1 MLILATVMS
10 FVAIAR
16 AFYSKGVTGQV
27 VRSSLGIQAQTIAES
42 AAEEALVELRR
53 RVNDPEQPIYAELRE
68 EVYAG
73 ESSEFELGL
82 DTPQLDRMYEQYP
95 EISPFYLHERTAKVK
110 FQKQF
115 TAVPYERFGL
125 IQVRTTVR
133 RDLSLTSTVSRTVEQ
148 GVEFK
153 VHLVSTPRPYD
164 QTAVYVHEGAELLE
178 RPYQLIE
185 DTLQSIEFRRS
196 EHEDIVDMMDRRKD
210 AVPFNGR
217 AMLSRY
223 EGIVVPESAYWR
235 EKVPLLRSP
244 AALFALG
251 RPPGGVSLEH
261 LGIQEKIR
269 EAGED
274 VRRAEE
280 ALAESRDRLE
290 RDFEVIE
297 RHNDYLSKLRV
308 TLGAYSEMIGRM
320 ESFRKLFQVWDGDK
334 YSSLAPFAYKLEPR
348 EWRKKAG
355 FVLDRSPDGDS
366 PQQVLDRVLSQPQ
379 GAYGVFYTNWPTRTI
394 NLANKRIKGRVVL
407 VAEATTVNLENVGP
421 ASEDDLLTVVSFGR
435 VRVSGNVNAS
445 VMALG
450 ALDFAGDAK
459 LEGNLVLNR
468 VPSTTSGIG
477 GHVTYD
483 RKLHSGRT
491 TSNDASGAKTQY
503 YWVSVAPR
511 PIYTSIGGG
520 K

>member
-1 MLILATVMS
+1 MLILATVMT
-10 FVAIAR
+10 FVALAR

-27 VRSSLGIQAQTIAES
+27 IRSSLGIQAQTIAES

-53 RVNDPEQPIYAELRE
+53 RVNDPDEPIYAELRE

-82 DTPQLDRMYEQYP
+82 DTPQLDRMYERYP
-95 EISPFYLHERTAKVK
+95 DISPFYVHDRTAQVK

-133 RDLSLTSTVSRTVEQ
+133 RDLSLTSSVSRTVEQ

-153 VHLVSTPRPYD
+153 VHLLSTPRPFD
-164 QTAVYVHEGAELLE
+164 QTAVYVHQGAELLE

-185 DTLQSIEFRRS
+185 DVLQSIEFRRS

-210 AVPFNGR
+210 AVPFNGQ

-223 EGIVVPESAYWR
+223 EGVTVPESAYWR
-235 EKVPLLRSP
+235 EKVPLLKSP

-251 RPPGGVSLEH
+251 RPPAGVSLEH
-261 LGIQEKIR
+261 LAIGAKIR
-269 EAGED
+269 DAHED

-280 ALAESRDRLE
+280 ALGESRDRLE
-290 RDFEVIE
+290 RDFEVID

-320 ESFRKLFQVWDGDK
+320 ESFRNLFQVWDGEK
-334 YSSLAPFAYKLEPR
+334 YGALAPFEYKLEPR
-348 EWRKKAG
+348 EWRKKAS

-366 PQQVLDRVLSQPQ
+366 PQQVLDRLLSRPQ
-379 GAYGVFYTNWPTRTI
+379 GAYGVFYTNWPSRSISLT
-394 NLANKRIKGRVVL
+394 NKRIKGRVVI
-407 VAEATTVNLENVGP
+407 VAESTNVSLNNVGP
-421 ASEDDLLTVVSFGR
+421 ASPDDLLTVVSFGR
-435 VRVSGNVNAS
+435 VSVSGNVNAS

-450 ALDFAGDAK
+450 ALDFAPDAK
-459 LEGNLVLNR
+459 LEGNLVLQKA
-468 VPSTTSGIG
+468 PSTSSIRGQ
-477 GHVTYD
+477 VTYD
-483 RKLHSGRT
+483 PKYHSGRT
-491 TSNDASGAKTQY
+491 TSDDASGARTQY

-511 PIYTSIGGG
+511 PIYTSIGGA

>member
-1 MLILATVMS
+1 MLILATVMT
-10 FVAIAR
+10 FVALAR

-53 RVNDPEQPIYAELRE
+53 RVNDPAQPIYAELRE

-82 DTPQLDRMYEQYP
+82 DTPQLDRMYERYP

-115 TAVPYERFGL
+115 TVVPYERFGL

-133 RDLSLTSTVSRTVEQ
+133 RDLGLTSTVSRTVEQ

-153 VHLVSTPRPYD
+153 VHLVSTPRPFD
-164 QTAVYVHEGAELLE
+164 QTAVYVHQGAELLE

-185 DTLQSIEFRRS
+185 DVLQSIEFRRS
-196 EHEDIVDMMDRRKD
+196 EHEDIVDMMDRRKG
-210 AVPFNGR
+210 AVPFNGA

-223 EGIVVPESAYWR
+223 QGVTVPESAFWR
-235 EKVPLLRSP
+235 KKVPLLKAP

-251 RPPGGVSLEH
+251 RAPDGVSLEH
-261 LGIQEKIR
+261 LAIGERIR
-269 EAGED
+269 EANEE

-297 RHNDYLSKLRV
+297 HHNDYLAKLRV

-320 ESFRKLFQVWDGDK
+320 ESFRKLFQIWDGDE
-334 YSSLAPFAYKLEPR
+334 YGSLAPFAYKLEPR
-348 EWRKKAG
+348 EWRRKAG

-366 PQQVLDRVLSQPQ
+366 PQQVLDRVLGQPQ
-379 GAYGVFYTNWPTRTI
+379 GAYGVFYTNWPTRNI
-394 NLANKRIKGRVVL
+394 SLANKRIKGRVVI
-407 VAEATTVNLENVGP
+407 VAEATTVNLSNVGP
-421 ASEDDLLTVVSFGR
+421 ASPDDLLTIVSFGR
-435 VRVSGNVNAS
+435 VSVSGDVNAS
-445 VMALG
+445 VLALG
-450 ALDFAGDAK
+450 SLDFAPDAK
-459 LEGNLVLNR
+459 LEGNLILRR
-468 VPSTTSGIG
+468 VPSSSNLR
-477 GHVTYD
+477 GHVTHD
-483 RKLHSGRT
+483 RKFYSGRT
-491 TSNDASGAKTQY
+491 TSDDASGAKTQY

-511 PIYTSIGGG
+511 PVYTSIGGAQ
-520 K
+520 